1 MATDTETGG
10 TTRIEELGAKERPD
24 NIGAAN
30 PYVLAEVR
38 LGRKVNWQRTPRAH
52 EILEQALGMK
62 YEDLFDP
69 RKPSPI
75 FAGKAVKKNGKT
87 VRSEPPIDV
96 GSVVWADPGEF
107 FDEAAEF
114 FDPVQGAVGD
124 CYLIAALA
132 SIAWAR
138 PYLIAQLTRATG
150 TGQQAFVDMIE
161 IHDGATTKQV
171 EVTEKLPLNAPGN
184 TYIYCRSSET
194 GEIWPAV
201 YEKAYAKWRTKVTT
215 DTPDISAIA
224 GGDPVAALAQLSGLT
239 PYYFS
244 NPAIAAHDI
253 WQKVRENSLSRKTFN
268 PMVAWTYCSPPSG
281 VNYSSAQIA
290 GCHAYSILGWLYDN
304 SKEYIVLRNPW
315 GFFEATLNVDS
326 GSYVAYDGS
335 FWRTINLMNN
345 DGTFAL
351 EAPTFKKYFA
361 GFGLVK

>member
-1 MATDTETGG
+1 MATDAATGG
-10 TTRIEELGAKERPD
+10 TTRIEDLGTKERPD

-38 LGRKVNWQRTPRAH
+38 LGRKVNWQRTAHAH

-75 FAGKAVKKNGKT
+75 FAGKEVKKNGQT
-87 VRSEPPIDV
+87 VRSDPPIDV
-96 GSVVWADPGEF
+96 ESVVWADPGEF

-132 SIAWAR
+132 SVAWAR
-138 PYLIAQLTRATG
+138 PYVVAQRTRATG
-150 TGQQAFVDMIE
+150 TSQQDFVDMIE

-171 EVTEKLPLNAPGN
+171 EVTEKLPLNSPGN

-201 YEKAYAKWRTKVTT
+201 YEKAYAKWRTNVTT

-224 GGDPVAALAQLSGLT
+224 GGDPVAALAQITGLT

-244 NPAIAAHDI
+244 NPAMAPHDI

-268 PMVAWTYCSPPSG
+268 PMVAWTYCSPPAG
-281 VNYSSAQIA
+281 INYSSAHIA
-290 GCHAYSILGWLYDN
+290 GCHAYSILGWTYDN
-304 SKEYIVLRNPW
+304 AKEYIVLRNPW

-351 EAPTFKKYFA
+351 EAPTFKTYFA
-361 GFGLVK
+361 GFGVVK

>member
-1 MATDTETGG
+1 LATDTETGG
-10 TTRIEELGAKERPD
+10 TTRIKDLKPRERPE

-30 PYVLAEVR
+30 PYALAEVR

-52 EILEQALGMK
+52 EIVEQALGMK

-87 VRSEPPIDV
+87 VRSDPPIDV

-132 SIAWAR
+132 SVAWAR
-138 PYLIAQLTRATG
+138 PYLIAQRTRATG
-150 TGQQAFVDMIE
+150 TGQPDFVDMIE
-161 IHDGATTKQV
+161 IHEGATTKQI
-171 EVTEKLPLNAPGN
+171 EVTEKLPLNSPGN

-244 NPAIAAHDI
+244 NPSIAAHDI

-268 PMVAWTYCSPPSG
+268 PMVAWTYCSPPAG
-281 VNYSSAQIA
+281 VNYSSAHIA
-290 GCHAYSILGWLYDN
+290 GCHAYSILGWSYDN
-304 SKEYIVLRNPW
+304 AKEYIVLRNPW

-335 FWRTINLMNN
+335 FWRTINLTSN

>member
-75 FAGKAVKKNGKT
+75 FAGKAVKKNGET

-138 PYLIAQLTRATG
+138 PYLIAQMTRATG
-150 TGQQAFVDMIE
+150 TGPQAFVDMIE
-161 IHDGATTKQV
+161 RRVVRIVVMRATV
-171 EVTEKLPLNAPGN
+171 HLVSADDCLLLRPLMQPVLDAELTRYRDLRGVDVDSRITTPP
-184 TYIYCRSSET
+184 TSPTRVATCWRSSRCRR
-194 GEIWPAV
+194 GA
-201 YEKAYAKWRTKVTT
+201 
-215 DTPDISAIA
+215 
-224 GGDPVAALAQLSGLT
+224 
-239 PYYFS
+239 
-244 NPAIAAHDI
+244 
-253 WQKVRENSLSRKTFN
+253 
-268 PMVAWTYCSPPSG
+268 SG
-281 VNYSSAQIA
+281 VRRLRCGRRQPRPGSVGRSRAIPRSAES
-290 GCHAYSILGWLYDN
+290 CS
-304 SKEYIVLRNPW
+304 
-315 GFFEATLNVDS
+315 ATS
-326 GSYVAYDGS
+326 ARSARRRS
-335 FWRTINLMNN
+335 RT
-345 DGTFAL
+345 
-351 EAPTFKKYFA
+351 
-361 GFGLVK
+361 